1 MAYLRQQLLEVCA
14 PSVSL
19 TTISITVVVGVP
31 RRRQVPFQVPA
42 SFADDDISLE
52 HRGGVLKMNVLRHQI
67 ETLRSLCGVGNSEKI
82 CPPLLFT
89 KLIPAARKPDVITP
103 AR

>member
-1 MAYLRQQLLEVCA
+1 MANLRQQLLEGCA

-19 TTISITVVVGVP
+19 TTISITVVVGV
-31 RRRQVPFQVPA
+31 RQRRQVPFQVPA
-42 SFADDDISLE
+42 SFADDDISAR
-52 HRGGVLKMNVLRHQI
+52 HRGGVLKMDVLRHQI
-67 ETLRSLCGVGNSEKI
+67 ETLASFFGVGNSEKI

-89 KLIPAARKPDVITP
+89 TIIPAARKPDVITP